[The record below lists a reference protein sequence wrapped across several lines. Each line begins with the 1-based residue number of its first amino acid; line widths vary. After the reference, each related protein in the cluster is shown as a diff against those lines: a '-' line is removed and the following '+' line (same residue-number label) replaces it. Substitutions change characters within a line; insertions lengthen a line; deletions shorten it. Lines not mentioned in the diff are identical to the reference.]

1 MSCSIPDA
9 TCSKPSPCSFLS
21 RCCHHPIPS
30 DGKLRHSLWLSLP
43 PTNPWFLS
51 PFDSTFLVFQS
62 ESPFVATAPLFSK
75 ASAFPIGCC
84 QGSRVSAL
92 TPVCCQSGPASPS
105 RVHHRWV
112 TRWFRLLSYVP
123 SHYQIHFS
131 SLAWHSPPHQRGQS
145 DLSLLFII
153 LHSHS
158 TTASFLWKG
167 FMSFCSWTYAPA
179 LSFPGMPLLPFL
191 SIGIL
196 LICPPR
202 VLSSKSCP
210 PRVALPAQTNQ
221 LLVSFVIGWDGEDTP
236 SVPQFAHLQTRIG
249 IVPPL

>member
-1 MSCSIPDA
+1 MV
-9 TCSKPSPCSFLS
+9 SKPIWFYFPSISKWIPF
-21 RCCHHPIPS
+21 CCHCSSLQQGLCLSHRLLPRLQGLCPNSSLLPKRASLTLQSPSQMGHSLVQTSLLCPIPLS
-30 DGKLRHSLWLSLP
+30 NPLQLLSLAF
-43 PTNPWFLS
+43 TIS
-51 PFDSTFLVFQS
+51 P
-62 ESPFVATAPLFSK
+62 E
-75 ASAFPIGCC
+75 
-84 QGSRVSAL
+84 
-92 TPVCCQSGPASPS
+92 GPD
-105 RVHHRWV
+105 
-112 TRWFRLLSYVP
+112 F
-123 SHYQIHFS
+123 
-131 SLAWHSPPHQRGQS
+131 
-145 DLSLLFII
+145 SLLFTI

-210 PRVALPAQTNQ
+210 PRAALPAQTNW
-221 LLVSFVIGWDGEDTP
+221 LLVSFVIGWGREDTP
-236 SVPQFAHLQTRIG
+236 SVPQFAHLQTRIV